1 MSDQYFYTR
10 VWESIP
16 NALPWSSGG
25 DPNVKGDPRKT
36 VKWIDVRRVNKTRDK
51 AKKKKEKN

>member
-16 NALPWSSGG
+16 NALPWSSG
-25 DPNVKGDPRKT
+25 DPNAKGDPRKT
-36 VKWIDVRRVNKTRDK
+36 VKWIDVCRVNKTREGG
-51 AKKKKEKN
+51 KKY